1 VTMPRVATPDRRVK
15 IIESEADLKAL
26 QTEYKL
32 SSTLVANL
40 RQLLGWT
47 GVGTRCRK
55 TCRTGPIKIVRHE
68 KRRQG
73 KRCTCRVYTS

>member
-1 VTMPRVATPDRRVK
+1 MPRVATPDRRSK

-40 RQLLGWT
+40 RQLLGRAGQASAT
-47 GVGTRCRK
+47 AK
-55 TCRTGPIKIVRHE
+55 AMRTTE
-68 KRRQG
+68 ARREAPPLALTPFNG
-73 KRCTCRVYTS
+73 SD